1 MVILTFFFEEVPN
14 YSDKV
19 STPMNEIFYL
29 KLTVGFCV
37 VFFLII
43 TIKFVYQEILNS
55 RLCLNNIKDLP

>member
-1 MVILTFFFEEVPN
+1 
-14 YSDKV
+14 
-19 STPMNEIFYL
+19 MNEIFYL
-29 KLTVGFCV
+29 KLTVGFC